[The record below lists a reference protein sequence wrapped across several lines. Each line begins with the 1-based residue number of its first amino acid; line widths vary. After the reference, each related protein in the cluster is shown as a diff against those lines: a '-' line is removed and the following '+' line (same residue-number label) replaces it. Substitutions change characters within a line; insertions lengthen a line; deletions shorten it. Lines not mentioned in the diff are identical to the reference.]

1 MAVEGAGL
9 TVTCEL
15 VPPRGADAASVRAGA
30 RQWGEIADAVN
41 VTDGPRASVRMSA
54 VTAAAIMRAEG
65 VETIVQMTTR
75 DRNRIALTAD
85 ALGSAALGVR
95 GFLALHGDP
104 VSVGENPEAAEVRD
118 LQTLELIALL
128 AGIREG
134 RLLDG
139 RAAEGPAPRYLVGAA
154 AAAGA
159 DARAIDGLVA
169 KLDAGAD
176 LVQTQIVLDP
186 DAFIDWFGR
195 CREAGVHR
203 RATVLAGI
211 AVPRS
216 AEALAAFER
225 MGARASED
233 VAERVERG
241 ESAEAVVDVI
251 DRLAPVEGL
260 AGVHIM
266 PLGAPP
272 ELVRDLAA
280 HARRSWAARAA

>member
-134 RLLDG
+134 RLLD
-139 RAAEGPAPRYLVGAA
+139 
-154 AAAGA
+154 
-159 DARAIDGLVA
+159 AR
-169 KLDAGAD
+169 AD

>member
-1 MAVEGAGL
+1 MAAEGAGL

-15 VPPRGADAASVRAGA
+15 VPPRGADAAVVRAAAGRWGA
-30 RQWGEIADAVN
+30 IADAVN

-54 VTAAAIMRAEG
+54 LTAAAIMRAEG
-65 VETIVQMTTR
+65 VETILRMR
-75 DRNRIALTAD
+75 PRARNRIPLTAD
-85 ALGSAALGVR
+85 ALGAAALGVR

-104 VSVGENPEAAEVRD
+104 VAVGEHPDAAEVRD
-118 LQTLELIALL
+118 LQTLELIRLL
-128 AGIREG
+128 DGIREG

-139 RAAEGPAPRYLVGAA
+139 RAAEGPVPSYLVGAA

-159 DARAIDGLVA
+159 EAWAVDGLVA

-186 DAFIDWFGR
+186 ELFVEWFGR

-216 AEALAAFER
+216 AEALEAFGR
-225 MGARASED
+225 MGARASAE
-233 VAERVERG
+233 VGERVR
-241 ESAEAVVDVI
+241 
-251 DRLAPVEGL
+251 
-260 AGVHIM
+260 
-266 PLGAPP
+266 
-272 ELVRDLAA
+272 
-280 HARRSWAARAA
+280 